1 MEWRNDGIYIDDQ
14 LAWINPTPGRY
25 SNVSAHHNGNE
36 LWVNGE
42 LVYDSGLRLDEPQC
56 LQQLR
61 ARNADNSHEAF
72 LRHGAASKWIL
83 TLSNLFALVPIWCA
97 IYASDALLLGLACC
111 CSMLHHAAEM
121 RYYAPVLVYFSPR
134 ARWWLFRGDQL
145 GAAVAILGLGSL
157 ALLRDHWLLVT
168 AGAVFMLGSE
178 AVMYMGVLDYEQ
190 KVMLRTALH
199 TPWHLLSLGWIA
211 WLAVTVYAREERL
224 YQTLLAFLL

>member
-1 MEWRNDGIYIDDQ
+1 MQQKMEWRNDGIYINDQ
-14 LAWINPTPGRY
+14 LAWVNPTPGRY
-25 SNVSAHHNGNE
+25 SNVSAHHDGNE

-61 ARNADNSHEAF
+61 AHESV
-72 LRHGAASKWIL
+72 LRLGASSKWIL
-83 TLSNLFALVPIWCA
+83 TLSNLLALWPIWCA
-97 IYASDALLLGLACC
+97 VYWSDALLLGLACC
-111 CSMLHHAAEM
+111 CSVLHHAAEM
-121 RYYAPVLVYFSPR
+121 RYYAPVLIYFSPR

-145 GAAVAILGLGSL
+145 AAAVAILGLGSL
-157 ALLRDHWLLVT
+157 ALLRDRWLLVT

-178 AVMYMGVLDYEQ
+178 AVMYLGPECEQWIVERTVLH
-190 KVMLRTALH
+190 L
-199 TPWHLLSLGWIA
+199 PWHFLSLGPIA